1 MKRRKELVDARLIE
15 VIKEIEKSLAET
27 KRNRWYGAGEAHG
40 LYKARDI
47 IWKYFPGLKEK
58 QI

>member
-1 MKRRKELVDARLIE
+1 MERRKEPADVRLIK
-15 VIKEIEKSLAET
+15 VVKEIEKSLAKT

-47 IWKYFPGLKEK
+47 IWKYFPELNEK